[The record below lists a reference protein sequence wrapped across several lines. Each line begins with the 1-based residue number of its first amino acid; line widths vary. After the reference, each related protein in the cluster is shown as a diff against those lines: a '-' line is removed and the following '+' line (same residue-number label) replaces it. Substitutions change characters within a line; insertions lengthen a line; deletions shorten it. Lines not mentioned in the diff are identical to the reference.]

1 MSTNDMLNME
11 EQPKDEKDHLFTN
24 DPFYVNTDL
33 IPQASFAEQESE
45 LQDMGLSVFNQNDF
59 EQGIMDQ
66 VDRAL
71 AKEEEN
77 RFRKILQK
85 ELKTIGDDIVLAKA
99 DLKHV
104 NEVVDRLETTPGH
117 ASDNHRQIQSL
128 QKQKEN
134 KLKQIKT
141 LKIRRENVTKKLDML
156 IKGVQ
161 IVNRTNNDGKTTLDE
176 AFSVGTRPES
186 EKERLIR
193 SGEMTP
199 FGTVVKPSLSAS
211 KQKDVGVPQ
220 MSAFEKTLMAKQSTS
235 QSTQKHF
242 NKYLKKKSL
251 ETIVRPGSS
260 LPPDDSEAVL
270 QDQSHR
276 QALRRGCKKKTSSE
290 SQKES
295 ILSDDL
301 TGEDDESLNHT
312 DEDEYIPSEEE
323 SSEENFSEKSADE
336 ADILSTHKRKRRSSS
351 QSAVRKKPR
360 PLPKYKEN
368 EDDDLPHPKVKRDY
382 SIKQERDDADPDY
395 YQKRLRKL
403 QKQEKKEAEQM
414 DREEENRDDRDKESE
429 FDGGFHVPQKLWTKL
444 FPYQKTGVRWLWEL
458 HCQQAGGIIGDEMG
472 LGKTIQ
478 TIAFLAALKTSRLKN
493 VNFPYKGLGPTIIV
507 CPTTVMH
514 QWLKECHKWWPE
526 FRVAILHSSGSF
538 SGSESDLVRSI
549 AKSQGILI
557 TSYNTLVVH
566 QELVLRFNWHYV
578 ILDEGHKIRN
588 PDAKVTI
595 CCKQFRTP
603 HRIIL
608 SGSPIQNNLKELW
621 SLFDFVFPGKLGT
634 LPDFMQHFSIPIVQ
648 GGYSN
653 ATQIQVETAY
663 RCACVLRDTINPYL
677 IRRMKAD
684 VKKGLDL
691 PNKNEQV
698 LFCRLTDEQ
707 REVYQEYLAS
717 RQCQDILQG
726 KFQVFVG
733 LITLRKI
740 CNHPDLSTGG
750 PQVFKSQSALSDP
763 ELQFGYHKR
772 SGKMIVVEALLRLWY
787 KQQHRVLLF
796 TQSKSML
803 NILEKFVQE
812 QGYSYLIMDGGT
824 SISARQPLITQY
836 NNDPSIY
843 LFLLTTRVGGLGVN
857 LTGADRVIIYDPDWN
872 PSTDVQARERA
883 WRIGQ
888 TRQVTI
894 YRLLTSGTIEE
905 KIYHRQIFKQFLT
918 NRILKDPKQRRLF
931 KSQDMMELFTLGSQD
946 NKEGT
951 ETSAI
956 FAGTGSDVKIPKRR
970 KRNRFDELLE
980 KKEKDKA
987 QENVKQSVCEDED
1000 MGLDIDELERMK
1012 ELAKRLSRQMENEK
1026 KNKLQTADAANSSLD
1041 NVQVANVNS
1050 SSKATWSSDESVRND
1065 EHNPSSKGCD
1075 INSETEVKV
1084 MEVEGNSEVNNCN
1097 RNQPQ
1102 PVDSHQL
1109 EQSTEP
1115 QRDSIINKSHQLLD
1129 QTTLTQSD
1137 NTNKSHQ
1144 LLDQTTLTQSD
1155 NTNKSHQLLDQTTL
1169 TQSDNTNKSHQL
1181 LDQTTLTQSDNTNKS
1196 HQLLDQPTL
1205 TQSDNTNQSN
1215 HQPALTKSE
1224 NTNKSLQWQRN
1235 GKLWSIPKRQKSIST
1250 DDQDVCLNNKEKSQT
1265 NENSSLS
1272 TPRPVK
1278 TNIVNDIK
1286 YSGGELNPKEGKR
1299 RKEKKKRRH
1308 DARFEGERIPHLVK
1322 HCPLPQKS
1330 ESVDQPN
1337 ASKEHP
1343 PHEDRHEDDYVLRQL
1358 FKKTGIQGAMKHDKI
1373 MDSGRPDYAIVEAEA
1388 EKVAREAAAALKR
1401 SRQLCSSALS
1411 GLPNW
1416 TGQSGGLAKPRFGQK
1431 KNSLLATKTRTEI
1444 SSAQT
1449 SSNLENQPNVKET
1462 KDKNKLFDGSISGN
1476 VSLSSRN
1483 ETLTSNDLL
1492 SRIKSRKRISTI
1504 AVAEDDDFLRP
1515 DQPQAI
1521 DRKDEE
1527 LLEDIRNYVA
1537 FMGNVNGQAT
1547 TDEIVLNFGK
1557 RLPKSDAPKFKAMLN
1572 QICDFHGGLWKLKS
1586 EFR

>member
-104 NEVVDRLETTPGH
+104 NEVVDRLESTPGH
-117 ASDNHRQIQSL
+117 ASDRQIQSL

-141 LKIRRENVTKKLDML
+141 LKIRHENVTKKLDML

-161 IVNRTNNDGKTTLDE
+161 IVNRTNNDGNTTLDE

-235 QSTQKHF
+235 QSTQKRF

-251 ETIVRPGSS
+251 ETIVRPGLS

-276 QALRRGCKKKTSSE
+276 QALRRGCKKKTNSE
-290 SQKES
+290 SQKEH

-301 TGEDDESLNHT
+301 TGEEDESLNHI
-312 DEDEYIPSEEE
+312 DEDDYVPSEEE

-351 QSAVRKKPR
+351 HSAVRKKPR
-360 PLPKYKEN
+360 PLPKYKKN
-368 EDDDLPHPKVKRDY
+368 EDDDLAHPKVKRDY
-382 SIKQERDDADPDY
+382 SIKRERDDADPDY

-403 QKQEKKEAEQM
+403 QKQEKKGEQR
-414 DREEENRDDRDKESE
+414 DTDDRDKESE

-763 ELQFGYHKR
+763 EFQFGYHKR

-905 KIYHRQIFKQFLT
+905 KIYHRLVIQIFKQFLT

-946 NKEGT
+946 NIEGT
-951 ETSAI
+951 ETSAL

-970 KRNRFDELLE
+970 NRNRFDELLE

-987 QENVKQSVCEDED
+987 LENVKQSVCEDED

-1012 ELAKRLSRQMENEK
+1012 ELAKQLSRQMENEK
-1026 KNKLQTADAANSSLD
+1026 KNKLKMADAAKISLD

-1050 SSKATWSSDESVRND
+1050 SSKATWSSDGSVLND
-1065 EHNPSSKGCD
+1065 EHYPSSKGCD

-1084 MEVEGNSEVNNCN
+1084 MEIEVNSEVNNCN
-1097 RNQPQ
+1097 SNQPQ

-1115 QRDSIINKSHQLLD
+1115 QWDSIINKSHHLLD
-1129 QTTLTQSD
+1129 QP
-1137 NTNKSHQ
+1137 
-1144 LLDQTTLTQSD
+1144 
-1155 NTNKSHQLLDQTTL
+1155 
-1169 TQSDNTNKSHQL
+1169 
-1181 LDQTTLTQSDNTNKS
+1181 TLTQSDNTNKS

-1205 TQSDNTNQSN
+1205 TQSDNTSKSHQLLDQPTLIQSD
-1215 HQPALTKSE
+1215 
-1224 NTNKSLQWQRN
+1224 NTNKSNQLLDQPTLTQSDNTSKSLLWQRN
-1235 GKLWSIPKRQKSIST
+1235 GKLWSIPKTKKSIST
-1250 DDQDVCLNNKEKSQT
+1250 DDQDVHLNNKEKSQA
-1265 NENSSLS
+1265 NDNSSLS
-1272 TPRPVK
+1272 THRPVK
-1278 TNIVNDIK
+1278 KNIVNNIK
-1286 YSGGELNPKEGKR
+1286 YSDGELNPKEGKR

-1322 HCPLPQKS
+1322 HCPLPQKT

-1343 PHEDRHEDDYVLRQL
+1343 PHEDHHEDDYVLRQL

-1444 SSAQT
+1444 SSAQA
-1449 SSNLENQPNVKET
+1449 SSSLENQSNVKET

-1476 VSLSSRN
+1476 VSLLSRN